1 MMHLNKFEYLSPTS
15 LPEVLK
21 LLERYGTR
29 VKLVAGG
36 TDLIVQ
42 MKEKRIAPDVMI
54 NLLGVPELQ
63 RIERSDVGIR
73 IGATVKLS
81 ALESSPALQGGW
93 KMLASAAHGIGSP
106 QVRNRGTIGGNL
118 CNASPAADTAP
129 SLLVMEA
136 TVTLAGRKGE
146 RKIPLESFFA
156 GPGLTVLR
164 SDEVLKEIALPV
176 TPQHS
181 FGAYL
186 KLGRRKSMD
195 LALVSVVVL
204 LTLNRDKGTCERARI
219 ALGSVAP
226 TPVRA
231 RETEKALEGK
241 KPDENLIQEAAQC
254 AEKECHPI
262 SDVRSTATYRM
273 REKDVLISLCHWSW
287 AVIRQRNY
295 FFSPLR

>member
-15 LPEVLK
+15 LPEILE

-29 VKLVAGG
+29 AKVVAGG

-42 MKEKRIAPDVMI
+42 MKEKRIAPEVIID
-54 NLLGVPELQ
+54 LLGVPELQ
-63 RIERSDVGIR
+63 RMERSDAGIR

-81 ALESSPALQGGW
+81 ALESSPVLHGEW
-93 KMLASAAHGIGSP
+93 NILTSAAHRIGSP

-118 CNASPAADTAP
+118 CSASPAADTAP
-129 SLLVMEA
+129 PLLVMEA
-136 TVTLAGRKGE
+136 TVTLAGKNGE
-146 RKIPLESFFA
+146 RKAPLESFFT

-164 SDEVLKEIALPV
+164 SDEILKEIAIPA

-195 LALVSVVVL
+195 LALVSVTVL

-231 RETEKALEGK
+231 KETEKMLEGK

-254 AEKECHPI
+254 AEKECRPI
-262 SDVRSTATYRM
+262 SDVRSTATYRKEM
-273 REKDVLISLCHWSW
+273 IKVLVRRAILQ
-287 AVIRQRNY
+287 ALAAGR
-295 FFSPLR
+295 

>member
-1 MMHLNKFEYLSPTS
+1 MHLNKFEYLSPSS
-15 LPEVLK
+15 LPEVFE

-29 VKLVAGG
+29 AKLVAGG

-42 MKEKRIAPDVMI
+42 MKEKRIAPEVMI
-54 NLLGVPELQ
+54 NLLGVPEL
-63 RIERSDVGIR
+63 RGMEWSDVGIR

-81 ALESSPALQGGW
+81 ALESSSTLQGEW
-93 KMLASAAHGIGSP
+93 KILASAAHGIGSP

-136 TVTLAGRKGE
+136 TVTLAGKNGE
-146 RKIPLESFFA
+146 RKIPLESFFT
-156 GPGLTVLR
+156 GPGHTVLR
-164 SDEVLKEIALPV
+164 GDEILKEMAIPT

-195 LALVSVVVL
+195 LALVSVAVL
-204 LTLNRDKGTCERARI
+204 LTLSPDKGTCERARI

-226 TPVRA
+226 TPMRA
-231 RETEKALEGK
+231 RETEKMLEGK
-241 KPDENLIQEAAQC
+241 RPDENLIQEAAQC
-254 AEKECHPI
+254 AEKECCPI
-262 SDVRSTATYRM
+262 SDVRSTATYRKEM
-273 REKDVLISLCHWSW
+273 IKVLVRRAILQ
-287 AVIRQRNY
+287 ALAAGR
-295 FFSPLR
+295 

>member
-15 LPEVLK
+15 LPEVFE
-21 LLERYGTR
+21 LLDRYGIR
-29 VKLVAGG
+29 AKLVAGG

-42 MKEKRIAPDVMI
+42 MKEKRIAPEVMI
-54 NLLGVPELQ
+54 NLLEVPELQ
-63 RIERSDVGIR
+63 RIERCDAGIR

-81 ALESSPALQGGW
+81 ALESSPTLHGEW
-93 KMLASAAHGIGSP
+93 KILASAAHGIGSP

-136 TVTLAGRKGE
+136 AVTLAGRKGE
-146 RKIPLESFFA
+146 RKIPLESFFT

-164 SDEVLKEIALPV
+164 SDEIMKEITIPT

-181 FGAYL
+181 FGTYL

-195 LALVSVVVL
+195 LALVSVAVL
-204 LTLNRDKGTCERARI
+204 LTLNRNKGTCERARI

-231 RETEKALEGK
+231 RETEKMLEGK
-241 KPDENLIQEAAQC
+241 RPDQNLIQELAQC
-254 AEKECHPI
+254 AEKECRPI
-262 SDVRSTATYRM
+262 SDVRSTATYRKEM
-273 REKDVLISLCHWSW
+273 INVHVRKAILQALAAE
-287 AVIRQRNY
+287 R
-295 FFSPLR
+295 